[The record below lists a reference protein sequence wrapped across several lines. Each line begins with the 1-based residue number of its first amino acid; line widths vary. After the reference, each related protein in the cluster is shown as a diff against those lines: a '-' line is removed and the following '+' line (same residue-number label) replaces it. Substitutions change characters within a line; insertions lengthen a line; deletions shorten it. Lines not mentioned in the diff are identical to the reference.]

1 MHHVNFFHEN
11 TQIHGKFLKNE
22 GMIFDNNLVVSRHIV
37 VLSRHFELLPGILK
51 SHDIYRRR
59 KTGNWL
65 YMLVLIS
72 H

>member
-1 MHHVNFFHEN
+1 
-11 TQIHGKFLKNE
+11 
-22 GMIFDNNLVVSRHIV
+22 MIFDNNLVVPDS
-37 VLSRHFELLPGILK
+37 LDNFERLGILK
-51 SHDIYRRR
+51 SHDLYRRR